1 MLSRFSL
8 SSNKLWPA
16 VFVFWTPPGNPLG
29 SQAQATDE
37 SERLPWVNREAWST
51 PRDWIT
57 KHRIAQS
64 RHPAPR
70 FLSLLIVFFLSS
82 EMFGVGM
89 SPWTD
94 KKVHRPRDVAGRSH
108 APLPVE
114 CSQGLIFIKTNR
126 FKLVLICYVKVTLK
140 LRKSQKLLTI
150 PQLFIFATFKML
162 FIYRFC
168 CFTLIHTQTFN
179 IKIRKFSYWSVIT
192 K

>member
-1 MLSRFSL
+1 MACRFCFLNSPRKSPWLSGSGHRWEREIAVGKQGSL
-8 SSNKLWPA
+8 INSSWLDY
-16 VFVFWTPPGNPLG
+16 
-29 SQAQATDE
+29 QASDCSVET
-37 SERLPWVNREAWST
+37 SCPSLPFPS
-51 PRDWIT
+51 
-57 KHRIAQS
+57 HR
-64 RHPAPR
+64 
-70 FLSLLIVFFLSS
+70 VFFLSS

-126 FKLVLICYVKVTLK
+126 FKLFLICYVKVTLK
-140 LRKSQKLLTI
+140 RSQKLLTI

-168 CFTLIHTQTFN
+168 CFTLIHTQTFKVDNNNRN
-179 IKIRKFSYWSVIT
+179 IQARQTGNPQDELESN
-192 K
+192 